1 MANDACLTHE
11 CERPVLNRGLCR
23 FHYRKALKDSNL
35 DEVGR
40 PKRRPAIERYGDR
53 AVEMWD
59 AGMTMAE
66 ISEELGTSAPTVK
79 AVLERK
85 GIENPGRHTPQALL
99 RRQLATQHSL
109 EGLHRLDRLPAE
121 EAIIRAWTAP
131 EQDPMIR
138 QAAQDEIREVMPLLA
153 RTLDRLAEGT

>member
-79 AVLERK
+79 LYSSVRGSRIPAGTLRK
-85 GIENPGRHTPQALL
+85 RY
-99 RRQLATQHSL
+99 
-109 EGLHRLDRLPAE
+109 
-121 EAIIRAWTAP
+121 
-131 EQDPMIR
+131 
-138 QAAQDEIREVMPLLA
+138 
-153 RTLDRLAEGT
+153 